1 MGKISEKI
9 DEIIAERQKQL
20 PLIQAAR
27 EKAMSAEDK
36 MRAFRMF
43 QKGMPTQGTE
53 FEENIASIKTDDFEK
68 SLKEYLDSLDIMEQR
83 LSRRSLNISFI
94 GRAGQGKSV
103 VMQSISG
110 LGRSVIPSSN
120 REDCTGAK
128 SVITNTESDKV
139 EAEITFFDEI
149 ELVDIVNKYLEVLF
163 QHKISNVRD
172 IPSINIS
179 KIINFLDETG
189 KKDPDQEHWIEHLEK
204 YVKHY
209 NDYAGD
215 LGKKIT
221 VPEEDIEKY
230 VAQYSSKNAEEK
242 YYKYLGVKLAD
253 IKTRF
258 PHEDTGRI
266 VLVDTIGIGATS
278 LGTEEAMLKT
288 AETDSDAILL
298 MFLPASDRGR
308 ISNNEVYTVHKIEE
322 CVSKKY
328 AREMLF
334 WVVNRK
340 DTHDSGSNVDQVR
353 DVVKRLETKDY
364 KNAGIFNVNCA
375 DSAEVERDL
384 IVPLLERMSS
394 RIQNADSI
402 LIERLNEKGKKA
414 FEEYDKICQ
423 QLDIV
428 FRIAPSEDIMRK
440 LNVPMRAAYNKGIAG
455 SLRWLYSNK
464 NSEYRQKRNEPCED
478 LVNEAEIKLKKIFD
492 AVPTTEFIMKIMED
506 GGLKQHDTYSKCSDK
521 IRIEVINDFE
531 TLDKTLFKIVESM
544 KQDLLEILTSEEK
557 GRLGFVVPFKKGET
571 SSDEW
576 IAKFLAKT
584 ECKAKYHL
592 FANAL
597 EKLQVY
603 SIKVNGFLIHEVREA
618 LEELD
623 VALSGD
629 PHIAADLSD
638 LEVLAEEIHEIL
650 EDKAEKI
657 YNDLQNRLKPI
668 YSFPHRSIYAAITD
682 FYDRMT
688 FSYIDDAEPIQKQME
703 FFYKDWC
710 GIIWQEICQQD
721 EQLRNISAKWNEIK
735 KTLTSMDN
743 AEYFKVSA

>member
-402 LIERLNEKGKKA
+402 LIEKLNEKGKKA

-428 FRIAPSEDIMRK
+428 FRKAPSEAITRK
-440 LNVPMRAAYNKGIAG
+440 LKPEIYKAYNVGISN
-455 SLRWLYSNK
+455 SLRRLYID
-464 NSEYRQKRNEPCED
+464 EYSKIRNRDCED
-478 LVNEAEIKLKKIFD
+478 LLAEVDKKLAAIF
-492 AVPTTEFIMKIMED
+492 AAIPTEEEIVQKCTNGRIRQNSAFED
-506 GGLKQHDTYSKCSDK
+506 CADI
-521 IRIEVINDFE
+521 IRIKVINDFE
-531 TLDKTLFKIVESM
+531 SLDILLAEIVERM
-544 KQDLLEILTSEEK
+544 KMQVLGILTDENH
-557 GRLGFVVPFKKGET
+557 GRLGFIVSLEECKN
-571 SSDEW
+571 SDEW
-576 IAKFLAKT
+576 INKFIQKT
-584 ECKAKYHL
+584 KCDIKPREHL
-592 FANAL
+592 IYMAL
-597 EKLQVY
+597 KKFQSY
-603 SIKVNGFLIHEVREA
+603 TIKVSGFLIHEVRESLDLLDPA
-618 LEELD
+618 LTVNPQIKTTLGDLNILASDVHELLEHRTEQ
-623 VALSGD
+623 V
-629 PHIAADLSD
+629 HND
-638 LEVLAEEIHEIL
+638 LE
-650 EDKAEKI
+650 
-657 YNDLQNRLKPI
+657 NRLKNL
-668 YSFPHRSIYAAITD
+668 YSFPNRSMYAAITD
-682 FYDRMT
+682 FYDRMS
-688 FSYIDDAEPIQKQME
+688 FSSVNDYETIEVQMNY
-703 FFYKDWC
+703 FYEDWIGLIWKEQC
-710 GIIWQEICQQD
+710 QEDEALRGISE
-721 EQLRNISAKWNEIK
+721 KWNLISSGLK
-735 KTLTSMDN
+735 DLDKVDN
-743 AEYFKVSA
+743 FLVLK

>member
-9 DEIIAERQKQL
+9 DAIIAERQKQL

-83 LSRRSLNISFI
+83 LSRRTLNISFI
-94 GRAGQGKSV
+94 GRAGQGKSA
-103 VMQSISG
+103 VMQNISG
-110 LGRSVIPSSN
+110 LDKSVIPSSD
-120 REDCTGAK
+120 RGDCTGAK
-128 SVITNTESDKV
+128 SVITNTESDRV
-139 EAEITFFDEI
+139 EAEITFFNEI
-149 ELVDIVNKYLEVLF
+149 ELVDILNKYLAELF
-163 QHKISNVRD
+163 QQNISSVRD
-172 IPSINIS
+172 IPHINIG
-179 KIINFLDETG
+179 KIKTFLEESG
-189 KKDPDQEHWIEHLEK
+189 KKSPKHEEWIDHLAK
-204 YVKHY
+204 YVEHY
-209 NDYAGD
+209 DDYARD
-215 LGKKIT
+215 LGRKIT
-221 VPEEDIEKY
+221 VPKEDIEKY
-230 VAQYSSKNAEEK
+230 VAQYSDKNPDVK

-258 PHEDTGRI
+258 PHEDSGRI

-278 LGTEEAMLKT
+278 LGTEDAMLKT
-288 AETDSDAILL
+288 AETDSDAILF
-298 MFLPASDRGR
+298 MFRPDNKRGR
-308 ISNNEVYTVHKIEE
+308 ISNNEVDIVRDIEE
-322 CVSKKY
+322 RVSKKY
-328 AREMLF
+328 AKEMFF
-334 WVVNRK
+334 WVVNRVE
-340 DTHDSGSNVDQVR
+340 DSGSNVYQVN
-353 DVVKRLETKDY
+353 DVVRHLETKDY
-364 KNAGIFNVNCA
+364 KNAGIFNVNCI
-375 DSAEVERDL
+375 DPSAVENDL
-384 IVPLLERMSS
+384 IVPLLARMSS

-440 LNVPMRAAYNKGIAG
+440 LNVPMRTAYNKGIAA

-571 SSDEW
+571 SSNEW
-576 IAKFLAKT
+576 ICKFLAKT
-584 ECKAKYHL
+584 ECKLKYPL